1 MMNGADRIEFTD
13 VEVVDGGNLVLKCR
27 IGDKIV
33 HVPALRMLPGTT
45 IHPYRGGSRGTLVLE
60 RDLARELGL
69 GITVS
74 C

>member
-13 VEVVDGGNLVLKCR
+13 VEVIDGGSLVLKCR

-33 HVPALRMLPGTT
+33 HVPPLRMLPGTT
-45 IHPYRGGSRGTLVLE
+45 ISMHGTGRRGTLVLE

-69 GITVS
+69 V
-74 C
+74 